1 MGYSLSDLAEI
12 MRVLQEA
19 GVKAVII
26 GSTVVQLELRRKQ
39 LEEDIDLFVE
49 EPSPFI
55 EEEFYRELA
64 SRQGWGVGQT
74 WIGTPSLI
82 ARRPGGDIVVE
93 LYENVYDFYVP
104 PEILERAPKK
114 NVQGVPIRVL
124 RLEDYALL
132 KAKAGRDE
140 DMEDLEELAHLVKK
154 GDLKFDKRLVR
165 ESIQF
170 FPEEDQQLMEKRL
183 KKVGLLE

>member
-1 MGYSLSDLAEI
+1 MAYSLEDLAEI
-12 MRVLQEA
+12 MRVLNEA
-19 GVKAVII
+19 GVRAVII
-26 GSTVVQLELRRKQ
+26 GSTVVQLEERRKQ

-74 WIGTPSLI
+74 WLGTPSLI
-82 ARRPGGDIVVE
+82 ARRAGHDIIVE
-93 LYENVYDFYVP
+93 LYENIYDFYVP
-104 PEILERAPKK
+104 PEVLERAPKK
-114 NVQGVPIRVL
+114 NIRGVEIRVL

-140 DMEDLEELAHLVKK
+140 DMEDLEELALLVKS
-154 GDLKFDKRLVR
+154 GRVKFDKRLVR
-165 ESIQF
+165 ESIRF
-170 FPEEDQQLMEKRL
+170 FPEEDQKLMEKRL

>member
-1 MGYSLSDLAEI
+1 MGYSLRDLAEV
-12 MRVLQEA
+12 MKVLVDA
-19 GVKAVII
+19 GVKAVVI
-26 GSTVVQLELRRKQ
+26 GSTVVQLELRKKE
-39 LEEDIDLFVE
+39 LEEDVDLFVE

-64 SRQGWGVGQT
+64 ARQGWGVGQT

-82 ARRPGGDIVVE
+82 ARRQHGDIVVE

-104 PEILERAPKK
+104 PELLERAPRK
-114 NVQGVPIRVL
+114 NIQGVPIRVL

-140 DMEDLEELAHLVKK
+140 DMEDLEELAHLVKSGK
-154 GDLKFDKRLVR
+154 LRFDKRLVR

-170 FPEEDQQLMEKRL
+170 FPEEDQTLMEKRL
-183 KKVGLLE
+183 KKVGLIE

>member
-1 MGYSLSDLAEI
+1 MPYSLEDLAEI
-12 MRVLQEA
+12 MKVLNEA
-19 GVKAVII
+19 GVKAVVI
-26 GSTVVQLELRRKQ
+26 GSTVVQLELRKKE

-64 SRQGWGVGQT
+64 SRQGWGLGQT

-82 ARRPGGDIVVE
+82 ARRAGQDIVVE
-93 LYENVYDFYVP
+93 LYENIYDFYVP
-104 PEILERAPKK
+104 PELLERAPKK
-114 NVQGVPIRVL
+114 NIKGVPVRIL

-140 DMEDLEELAHLVKK
+140 DMEDLEELAMLVKS
-154 GDLKFDKRLVR
+154 GRLRFDRRLVR
-165 ESIQF
+165 ESIRF
-170 FPEEDQQLMEKRL
+170 FPEEDQRLMEKRL
-183 KKVGLLE
+183 KKVGLIE